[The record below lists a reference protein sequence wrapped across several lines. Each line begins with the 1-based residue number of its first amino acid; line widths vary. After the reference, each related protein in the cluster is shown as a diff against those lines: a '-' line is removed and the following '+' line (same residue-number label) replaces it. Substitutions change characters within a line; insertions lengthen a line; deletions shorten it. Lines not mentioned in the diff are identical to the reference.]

1 MMALNDSREN
11 SSARIAYVSSGMLV
25 ANLNFLSYAYIYI
38 YMHDIEMVYL
48 YMYMFH
54 LISQFL

>member
-25 ANLNFLSYAYIYI
+25 ANLNFLSYAYIY
-38 YMHDIEMVYL
+38 MHDIEMVYL

>member
-38 YMHDIEMVYL
+38 YA
-48 YMYMFH
+48 
-54 LISQFL
+54 